1 MKNTA
6 LVLEGGGMRGI
17 FTAGVLD
24 LFIDKGITFD
34 NVTGVSAGAGHA
46 VSYLSGQRKRAFD
59 VCADYV
65 NDKRYCSLSSLMK
78 TGNLFGAD
86 FIYREIPEALN
97 VYDYDAYLAQNAVFR
112 AVITDCETG
121 RAEYAVLRD
130 MKTDMDYVRASASL
144 PFVSKIVEI
153 GGGKFLDGGIS
164 DPIPFEHMLE
174 LGCDKI
180 VVVLTRPYGYRKKA
194 SPQTSALASAEY
206 RKYPALV
213 DALKYRHL
221 VYNDSL
227 DMLEEME
234 QEGKIFVIR
243 PPVDLGIGR
252 TEKNYDR
259 LLRSYKF
266 GYAEAKKSCDALLEF
281 LED

>member
-1 MKNTA
+1 MSNTA

-24 LFIDKGITFD
+24 LFIDKGLTFD

-46 VSYLSGQRKRAFD
+46 VSYLSGQRGRAFD
-59 VCADYV
+59 VCAGYV
-65 NDKRYCSLSSLMK
+65 SDKRYCSLQSLFK
-78 TGNLFGAD
+78 TGDLFGAD

-97 VYDYDAYLAQNAVFR
+97 PYDYDAYLAQDCTFR

-121 RAEYAVLRD
+121 RPEYAVIRD
-130 MKTDMDYVRASASL
+130 VKTDMDYVRASASL
-144 PFVSKIVEI
+144 PFVSRTVDI

-174 LGCDKI
+174 LGCDKVI
-180 VVVLTRPYGYRKKA
+180 VVLTRPYGYRKRSSA
-194 SPQTSALASAEY
+194 SALALAEIKY
-206 RKYPALV
+206 GKYPALAE
-213 DALKYRHL
+213 ALRYRHL

-227 DMLEEME
+227 DLLEELE
-234 QEGKIFVIR
+234 REGKVFVIR

-259 LLRSYKF
+259 LKRAYKI
-266 GYAEAKKSCDALLEF
+266 GYGAAKSAYKSICKF
-281 LED
+281 LEA